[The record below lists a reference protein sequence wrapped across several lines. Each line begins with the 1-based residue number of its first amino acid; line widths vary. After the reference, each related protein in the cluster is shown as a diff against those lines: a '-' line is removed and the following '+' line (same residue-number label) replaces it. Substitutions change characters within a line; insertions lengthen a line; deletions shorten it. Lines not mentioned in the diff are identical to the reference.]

1 MGELTGS
8 GGCVCRTALE
18 SRIEGPARGS
28 PNPGPLPG
36 HYPALV
42 LSVLTWEGARQQ
54 SALGLPPSLHHCVIL
69 GGCVTR

>member
-18 SRIEGPARGS
+18 SRIEGPARA
-28 PNPGPLPG
+28 G

-42 LSVLTWEGARQQ
+42 LSVLTWEGARQE
-54 SALGLPPSLHHCVIL
+54 SAFRLPPSLHHCVIL

>member
-36 HYPALV
+36 RYPAL
-42 LSVLTWEGARQQ
+42 LPSVPTREGARQE
-54 SALGLPPSLHHCVIL
+54 SAFRLPPRLHHCYS
-69 GGCVTR
+69 GRRYSR